1 MIHSAAMAKQFQG
14 NLTFFDL
21 NHHFCF
27 EGAHFKRWKKNM
39 LFFLTLKKVT
49 AACITTEKPEVPET
63 NPTEEKINNLIT
75 WTKTYFIFIIEKL
88 PPLWK
93 DFKNTLRP
101 KTKKFSLESL
111 ITRLRMEEEAR
122 KHDQKEEVNTIPR
135 KKSTTVLKPDLKP
148 KGNKMKRRS
157 NK

>member
-1 MIHSAAMAKQFQG
+1 MTLDDQFQV
-14 NLTFFDL
+14 
-21 NHHFCF
+21 
-27 EGAHFKRWKKNM
+27 A
-39 LFFLTLKKVT
+39 V
-49 AACITTEKPEVPET
+49 
-63 NPTEEKINNLIT
+63 
-75 WTKTYFIFIIEKL
+75 IIEKL

-122 KHDQKEEVNTIPR
+122 KHDQKEEINTIPR

-148 KGNKMKRRS
+148 KGNKMKRGS